1 MGGLLI
7 LRAVARHWWILALRG
22 LLAVIFGGLALL
34 WPGPTLAALVL
45 FFGAFALVDGVLALV
60 VGVRSRWW
68 GVVLLGLLGIAAGVL
83 TFMRPGITA
92 LALLY
97 LIAGWAIVR
106 GVFEIVGA
114 IQLRRELENEGLLVL
129 AGLASIAFGVLI
141 FLFPGA
147 GALSVVWI
155 IGAFAIWVGI
165 LMLFLA
171 FRLKKLPDRLA
182 AATPVSRVS

>member
-60 VGVRSRWW
+60 VGARSRWW

-147 GALSVVWI
+147 GALSVVWL

-182 AATPVSRVS
+182 AARS

>member
-1 MGGLLI
+1 MGDLSVLL
-7 LRAVARHWWILALRG
+7 RSVASQWWILALRG
-22 LLAVIFGGLALL
+22 LLAVIFGVLALM

-45 FFGAFALVDGVLALV
+45 FFAAFAIVDGILALV
-60 VGVRSRWW
+60 VGFRSKWW
-68 GVVLLGLLGIAAGVL
+68 GVALLGLLGITAGIL

-114 IQLRRELENEGLLVL
+114 IQLRRELENEWLLIL
-129 AGLASIAFGVLI
+129 SGLASIAFGVLV
-141 FLFPGA
+141 LVYPGA
-147 GALSVVWI
+147 GALSIVWL
-155 IGAFAIWVGI
+155 IGAFAIWIGL

-171 FRLKKLPDRLA
+171 FRLKKLPERLA
-182 AATPVSRVS
+182 AA